1 MSCHAPNAVL
11 SAPFWHSFCK
21 CFQASWSWNVLK
33 CLSSF
38 LSLKSSLSKSQ
49 IWAHPAPTPLA
60 DRPRLGRPGAELL
73 SAHRSVQ
80 PVSWILAFERKPENL
95 ELNFLGFWFEIGFPQ
110 PHQLLA
116 ISSATRATLTWLV
129 LAQHGSAWLG
139 TGPAL
144 RGREAVEKHSSRRSR
159 CFWRLEAPAPRP
171 NRVLTR
177 HNMDQHGSTYSTCQ
191 RNTKQIHNDSKW
203 YINKYT
209 NKSKQLKL
217 IQTDVTTD
225 VPVTTNTFEHAFNVE
240 NCLDKKQRG
249 TWEYKESEKRQQT
262 SNFITLSLI
271 FSFAASNFVFSYM
284 LWRVCDVLELLK
296 TGLILQCRICMEQ
309 HLQNKIWMRQK
320 LGCTFQIFSKF
331 HRYSKLPVET
341 VSSKWFT
348 VRSRCIST
356 LRRARSQDQWRMKQ
370 LEMLS
375 T

>member
-1 MSCHAPNAVL
+1 M
-11 SAPFWHSFCK
+11 
-21 CFQASWSWNVLK
+21 
-33 CLSSF
+33 
-38 LSLKSSLSKSQ
+38 
-49 IWAHPAPTPLA
+49 
-60 DRPRLGRPGAELL
+60 
-73 SAHRSVQ
+73 
-80 PVSWILAFERKPENL
+80 
-95 ELNFLGFWFEIGFPQ
+95 
-110 PHQLLA
+110 
-116 ISSATRATLTWLV
+116 
-129 LAQHGSAWLG
+129 AQHGSAWLG
-139 TGPAL
+139 AGPAL

-159 CFWRLEAPAPRP
+159 CFRRLEAPAPRP
-171 NRVLTR
+171 NRVPTR

-209 NKSKQLKL
+209 NKSNQLKL

-225 VPVTTNTFEHAFNVE
+225 VPVTTNTFEHALNVE

-249 TWEYKESEKRQQT
+249 TWEYKESEKKHRPLT
-262 SNFITLSLI
+262 SSLYRLSSRLLLQILYWATLNTNNLK
-271 FSFAASNFVFSYM
+271 AAVEYM

-296 TGLILQCRICMEQ
+296 TGFILQCRICMEQ

-320 LGCTFQIFSKF
+320 LDCTFQIFSKF
-331 HRYSKLPVET
+331 HRYSKLPIEP